1 MPKACPLKASA
12 REVISSRTAGSAAQ
26 AAVEALKQLDGCE
39 IHLSHFPGP
48 GDEAGLRNLGLNAT
62 SDPVFAGKAA
72 PLP

>member
-1 MPKACPLKASA
+1 MNP
-12 REVISSRTAGSAAQ
+12 AAQ

-62 SDPVFAGKAA
+62 SDPIFAGKTA
-72 PLP
+72 PVL